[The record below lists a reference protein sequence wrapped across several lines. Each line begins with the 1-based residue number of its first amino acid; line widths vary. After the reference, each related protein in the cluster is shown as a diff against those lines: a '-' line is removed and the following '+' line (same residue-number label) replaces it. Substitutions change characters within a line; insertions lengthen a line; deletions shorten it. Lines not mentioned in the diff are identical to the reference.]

1 MTEPRAWLLMA
12 ADPHDRMYGGNHGY
26 ADDVSR
32 FYSWNSRV
40 PNHAE
45 ISVGDR
51 VVIWDKRM
59 LIGHSVI
66 EKIEHA
72 DGTVERRLCAICQRP
87 NITYRKTK
95 SPDWRCQK
103 CLSDFDKPITET
115 VDVTHYTAHFAL
127 GWVDLD
133 GALSGP
139 ELRRLALSPKSQ
151 HAMREMDWT
160 RYFTALA
167 ARRQA
172 TAGGEHP

>member
-12 ADPHDRMYGGNHGY
+12 AAPHDRMYGGNHGY
-26 ADDVSR
+26 ADEISR

-51 VVIWDKRM
+51 VVIWDKRL

-66 EKIEHA
+66 EKIENA
-72 DGTVERRLCAICQRP
+72 DGTVERRLCAVCQRP
-87 NITYRKTK
+87 NIVYRKTK

-103 CLSDFDKPITET
+103 CLSDFDRPITET
-115 VDVTHYTAHFAL
+115 VDVTHYTAHFAQ

-133 GALSGP
+133 SVLSGP
-139 ELRRLALSPKSQ
+139 ELRRFALSPKSQ
-151 HAMREMDWT
+151 HAMREMDWA
-160 RYFTALA
+160 RYLAALA
-167 ARRQA
+167 TGRHGVA
-172 TAGGEHP
+172 